1 MRRFSRYEM
10 YYVILNVDKYTN
22 IFIDI
27 WYIEKRTEYSVISVS
42 IIKSGSW

>member
-22 IFIDI
+22 IFLIFDI
-27 WYIEKRTEYSVISVS
+27 VRTEYSVISIS
-42 IIKSGSW
+42 IIKSGS